1 MCAELTEAG
10 REALEHIAPDGVWR
24 NRLHREETVCTA
36 LAALHL
42 FERNRHYLVREG
54 AIEIV
59 DESTGRV
66 APGRVWSHGLHR
78 LIELKEDC
86 DGAGDT
92 ATLAQI
98 TYQRFFQRYLSLA
111 GMSGT
116 LAEARG
122 ELRSVYGLGVVKVP
136 LHRPDR
142 RRILP
147 ARLFPERESLWDAA
161 LAEALEASRAGRPV
175 LIGTDSVAESEA
187 MSRRLTAAAVPHA
200 VLNARQD
207 RNEAQIVAQAGEP
220 GRITVATNMAGRGTD
235 ITLGAGVAEAGGLHV
250 ICCQH
255 NASRRIDRQLLG
267 RCARR
272 GDPGSA
278 RMLLALDKPLT
289 TAFAPRWLRRSS
301 RGGLERP
308 QWLVRLIARVP
319 QLLEERRSRAQ
330 RRELLHQ
337 DVRAAAELSFARPME

>member
-1 MCAELTEAG
+1 
-10 REALEHIAPDGVWR
+10 
-24 NRLHREETVCTA
+24 
-36 LAALHL
+36 
-42 FERNRHYLVREG
+42 
-54 AIEIV
+54 
-59 DESTGRV
+59 
-66 APGRVWSHGLHR
+66 
-78 LIELKEDC
+78 
-86 DGAGDT
+86 
-92 ATLAQI
+92 
-98 TYQRFFQRYLSLA
+98 
-111 GMSGT
+111 
-116 LAEARG
+116 
-122 ELRSVYGLGVVKVP
+122 
-136 LHRPDR
+136 
-142 RRILP
+142 
-147 ARLFPERESLWDAA
+147 
-161 LAEALEASRAGRPV
+161 
-175 LIGTDSVAESEA
+175 
-187 MSRRLTAAAVPHA
+187 
-200 VLNARQD
+200 
-207 RNEAQIVAQAGEP
+207 
-220 GRITVATNMAGRGTD
+220 
-235 ITLGAGVAEAGGLHV
+235 V